1 MKKMNVQSMIDDLQ
15 RKLDEITG
23 DDPVSNARRMEIITQ
38 INELMIAQENA

>member
-1 MKKMNVQSMIDDLQ
+1 MNVQSMIDDLQ